1 MKNKKFLFWT
11 SVVILLP
18 CVVGLLMWNQLPEK
32 MPTHWGVDGQIDGWS
47 GKGFAIFGIPLL
59 LLVFQWI
66 SIFATRLDKQNQSG
80 SNAKVLGI
88 VMCIFPVMSILTS
101 FGMYRAAM
109 GLEFGVDVF
118 IPGLIGLMFLVIGNY
133 LPKCRQNSTLGIK
146 LPWTF
151 ASEENWNKT
160 HRLGGKVWTVCGLGM
175 IVNVF
180 VGQVWLMLACIF
192 SAILVPTVY
201 SWLLYR
207 KQMAAGTVGPVSKE
221 LKRGMGLTA
230 VLLAATAVF
239 LFFVLF
245 SGSVDMAVEGEKLV
259 ITTAQWDDMTL
270 DIAAIDSIEYRAEG
284 VDGSREWG
292 YGSLRL
298 LLGLFRNEEFGNY
311 TRYTYADTDDCIVL
325 RVGQKWL
332 IINADGAEAT
342 QALYRQILDA
352 ME

>member
-1 MKNKKFLFWT
+1 
-11 SVVILLP
+11 
-18 CVVGLLMWNQLPEK
+18 
-32 MPTHWGVDGQIDGWS
+32 
-47 GKGFAIFGIPLL
+47 
-59 LLVFQWI
+59 
-66 SIFATRLDKQNQSG
+66 
-80 SNAKVLGI
+80 
-88 VMCIFPVMSILTS
+88 
-101 FGMYRAAM
+101 
-109 GLEFGVDVF
+109 
-118 IPGLIGLMFLVIGNY
+118 
-133 LPKCRQNSTLGIK
+133 
-146 LPWTF
+146 
-151 ASEENWNKT
+151 
-160 HRLGGKVWTVCGLGM
+160 
-175 IVNVF
+175 
-180 VGQVWLMLACIF
+180 
-192 SAILVPTVY
+192 
-201 SWLLYR
+201 
-207 KQMAAGTVGPVSKE
+207 MAAGTVGPVSKE

-245 SGSVDMAVEGEKLV
+245 SGSVDVAVEGEKLV